1 MIRETGTM
9 HTTRTALLL
18 AGALTLGLAGG
29 ATAQKEAPPPVGTP
43 KDFKLPPKREF
54 TLPNG
59 MGVTLVPF
67 GTVPKAAIS
76 LAVSTGRIDQQAN
89 QVWLPEL
96 TADLM
101 NEGTATKTSAQVAEL
116 VAGMGGT
123 INVGVA
129 SDVTN
134 VGGEV
139 LSERAPDM
147 VRLVAELVRTP
158 RLPESEV
165 ERIKGDRL
173 RNLAIAKSQ
182 PQPIASEKFREL
194 LYGDHPYGQL
204 YPTEAMLKGYTIAQV
219 RDFHARNFGA
229 ARSHLYVAGVFDAAA
244 VEAAIRQAFGD
255 WKRGSAPTS
264 RPPSPKSTRT
274 LALIDRPDAVQST
287 VIIGLP
293 VPGATHKDY
302 IPLQVADAL
311 LGGAFGSRITA
322 NIREDKGYTYSPF
335 STVADFRNQ
344 SYWYEQADVTT
355 NVTGASI
362 KEIFGEIE
370 RLRNEAPPAA
380 ELDGIKN
387 NLAGIFTLQNGS
399 RGGIIGQLSFV
410 DLQGLD
416 DSYLTNYVRNVLAV
430 SPQEVQRIARDY
442 LRPEKMAI
450 VVVGDRKTVAE
461 QVAPY
466 NTVVP

>member
-1 MIRETGTM
+1 M
-9 HTTRTALLL
+9 
-18 AGALTLGLAGG
+18 
-29 ATAQKEAPPPVGTP
+29 
-43 KDFKLPPKREF
+43 
-54 TLPNG
+54 
-59 MGVTLVPF
+59 TLVPF
-67 GTVPKAAIS
+67 GTVPKAALT
-76 LAVSTGRIDQQAN
+76 LAVRTGRIDQQAN
-89 QVWLPEL
+89 QVWLAEL
-96 TADLM
+96 TADMM
-101 NEGTATKTSAQVAEL
+101 NEGTATRTSAQVAEQ

-129 SDVTN
+129 SDVMN
-134 VGGEV
+134 IGGEV
-139 LSERAPDM
+139 LSERAPEM
-147 VRLVAELVRTP
+147 VRLIAEVVRTP
-158 RLPESEV
+158 RLPESEL

-173 RNLAIAKSQ
+173 RNLAISKSQ

-194 LYGDHPYGQL
+194 LYGDHPYGRL
-204 YPTEAMLKGYTIAQV
+204 FPTEAMLKGYTIAQV

-255 WKRGSAPTS
+255 WKRGGAPTV
-264 RPPSPKSTRT
+264 RPPSPKSRRT

-287 VIIGLP
+287 VVIGLP
-293 VPGATHKDY
+293 VPGADNKDY
-302 IPLQVADAL
+302 LPLQVTDAL

-335 STVADFRNQ
+335 SAVADFRGE

-362 KEIFGEIE
+362 KEIFAEIE

-416 DSYLTNYVRNVLAV
+416 DAYLTNYVRNLLAV
-430 SPQEVQRIARDY
+430 TPQEVQRIAREH
-442 LRPEKMAI
+442 LAPEKMAI
-450 VVVGDRKTVAE
+450 VVVGDRKTVAG

-466 NTVVP
+466 DTVVP

>member
-1 MIRETGTM
+1 MTREASTM
-9 HTTRTALLL
+9 HRTSTAVIL
-18 AGALTLGLAGG
+18 AGALTLGLGG
-29 ATAQKEAPPPVGTP
+29 TAAAQKESPPPVGTP
-43 KDFKLPPKREF
+43 KDFKLPAKREF

-59 MGVTLVPF
+59 LGVTLVPF
-67 GTVPKAAIS
+67 GTVPKASLS
-76 LAVSTGRIDQQAN
+76 LAVRTGRIDQQAN
-89 QVWLPEL
+89 QVWLAEL
-96 TADLM
+96 TGDLM
-101 NEGTATKTSAQVAEL
+101 NEGTTTRTSAQVAEQ

-123 INVGVA
+123 INVGIA
-129 SDVTN
+129 SDVVN
-134 VGGEV
+134 IGGEV
-139 LSERAPDM
+139 LSERAPEM
-147 VRLVAELVRTP
+147 VRLIAEVVRAP
-158 RLPESEV
+158 RLPESEL

-173 RNLAIAKSQ
+173 RNLAISRSQ

-194 LYGDHPYGQL
+194 LYGDHPYGRL
-204 YPTEAMLKGYTIAQV
+204 FPTEAMLKGYTIAQV
-219 RDFHARNFGA
+219 RDFHGKNFGA

-255 WKRGSAPTS
+255 WKRGPAPTV
-264 RPPSPKSTRT
+264 RPPSPKSRRT

-287 VIIGLP
+287 VVIGLP
-293 VPGATHKDY
+293 VPGADNKDY
-302 IPLQVADAL
+302 IPLQVTDAL

-335 STVADFRNQ
+335 STVADFRGE

-362 KEIFGEIE
+362 KEIIGEIE
-370 RLRNEAPPAA
+370 RLRNEPPPPA

-416 DSYLTNYVRNVLAV
+416 DAYLTNYVRNVLAV
-430 SPQEVQRIARDY
+430 TPQEVQRIAREH
-442 LRPEKMAI
+442 LAPEKMAI
-450 VVVGDRKTVAE
+450 VVVGDRKTVAG

-466 NTVVP
+466 DTVVP

>member
-1 MIRETGTM
+1 MTRETSAM
-9 HTTRTALLL
+9 HRTATALLL
-18 AGALTLGLAGG
+18 AGALTLGAGG
-29 ATAQKEAPPPVGTP
+29 AAAAQKEAPPPVGTP
-43 KDFKLPPKREF
+43 KDFKLPAKREF

-59 MGVTLVPF
+59 LGVTLVPF
-67 GTVPKAAIS
+67 GSVPKAS
-76 LAVSTGRIDQQAN
+76 LTLVVRTGRIDQQAN
-89 QVWLPEL
+89 QVWLAEL
-96 TADLM
+96 TGDLM
-101 NEGTATKTSAQVAEL
+101 NEGTATRTSAQVAEQ

-123 INVGVA
+123 INVGIA
-129 SDVTN
+129 SDVVN
-134 VGGEV
+134 IGGEV
-139 LSERAPDM
+139 LSERAPEM
-147 VRLVAELVRTP
+147 VRLIAEVVRTP
-158 RLPESEV
+158 RLPESEL

-173 RNLAIAKSQ
+173 RNLAISKSQ

-194 LYGDHPYGQL
+194 LYGDHPYGRL
-204 YPTEAMLKGYTIAQV
+204 FPTEAMLKGYTIAQV

-229 ARSHLYVAGVFDAAA
+229 VRSHLYVAGVFDAAA

-255 WKRGSAPTS
+255 WKRGSAPTV
-264 RPPSPKSTRT
+264 RPPSPRSRRT

-287 VIIGLP
+287 VVIGLP
-293 VPGATHKDY
+293 VPGADNRDY
-302 IPLQVADAL
+302 IPLRVTDAL

-335 STVADFRNQ
+335 SAVADFRGE

-362 KEIFGEIE
+362 KEIFAEID
-370 RLRNEAPPAA
+370 RLRNEPPPAA

-416 DSYLTNYVRNVLAV
+416 DAYLTNYVRNLLAV
-430 SPQEVQRIARDY
+430 TPQEVQRIAREH
-442 LRPEKMAI
+442 LAPEKMAI
-450 VVVGDRKTVAE
+450 VVVGDRKTVAG

-466 NTVVP
+466 DTVVP

>member
-1 MIRETGTM
+1 MTREASTM
-9 HTTRTALLL
+9 HRTSTAVLL
-18 AGALTLGLAGG
+18 AGALTLGLGG
-29 ATAQKEAPPPVGTP
+29 TAAAQKESPPPVGTP
-43 KDFKLPPKREF
+43 KDFKLPAKREF

-59 MGVTLVPF
+59 LGVTLVPF
-67 GTVPKAAIS
+67 GTVPKASLS
-76 LAVSTGRIDQQAN
+76 LAVRTGRIDQQAN
-89 QVWLPEL
+89 QVWLAEL
-96 TADLM
+96 TGDLM
-101 NEGTATKTSAQVAEL
+101 NEGTTTRTSAQVAEQ

-123 INVGVA
+123 INVGIA
-129 SDVTN
+129 SDVVN
-134 VGGEV
+134 IGGEV
-139 LSERAPDM
+139 LSERAPEM
-147 VRLVAELVRTP
+147 VRLIAEVVRAP
-158 RLPESEV
+158 RLPESEL

-173 RNLAIAKSQ
+173 RNLAISRSQ

-194 LYGDHPYGQL
+194 LYGDHPYGRL
-204 YPTEAMLKGYTIAQV
+204 FPTEAMLKGYTIAQV
-219 RDFHARNFGA
+219 RDFHGKNFGA

-255 WKRGSAPTS
+255 WKRGPAPTV
-264 RPPSPKSTRT
+264 RPPSPKSRRT

-287 VIIGLP
+287 VVIGLP
-293 VPGATHKDY
+293 VPGADNKDY
-302 IPLQVADAL
+302 IPLQVTDAL

-335 STVADFRNQ
+335 STVADFRGE

-362 KEIFGEIE
+362 KEIIGEIE
-370 RLRNEAPPAA
+370 RLRNEPPPPA

-416 DSYLTNYVRNVLAV
+416 DAYLTNYVRNVLAV
-430 SPQEVQRIARDY
+430 TPQEVQRIAREH
-442 LRPEKMAI
+442 LAPEKMAI
-450 VVVGDRKTVAE
+450 VVVGDRKTVAG

-466 NTVVP
+466 DTVVP

>member
-1 MIRETGTM
+1 MTRETTVM
-9 HTTRTALLL
+9 HRTTTAVLL
-18 AGALTLGLAGG
+18 AGALTLAAGG
-29 ATAQKEAPPPVGTP
+29 PAAAQKETPPPVGTP
-43 KDFKLPPKREF
+43 KDFKLPAKREF

-59 MGVTLVPF
+59 LEVTLVPF
-67 GTVPKAAIS
+67 GTVPKASIS
-76 LAVSTGRIDQQAN
+76 LAVRTGRIDQQAG

-101 NEGTATKTSAQVAEL
+101 NEGTAAKTSAQVAEQ

-134 VGGEV
+134 IGGEV
-139 LSERAPDM
+139 LSESAPGM

-158 RLPESEV
+158 RLPESEI
-165 ERIKGDRL
+165 ERIKADRL

-182 PQPIASEKFREL
+182 PQPIANEKFREL

-204 YPTEAMLKGYTIAQV
+204 YPTEDMLKGYTIAQV
-219 RDFHARNFGA
+219 RAFHGQNFGA

-244 VEAAIRQAFGD
+244 VEAAVRQAFGD
-255 WKRGSAPTS
+255 WPRGSAPTT
-264 RPPSPKSTRT
+264 RPPSPKAERT

-293 VPGATHKDY
+293 VPGAAHKDY
-302 IPLQVADAL
+302 IPLQVTDAL
-311 LGGAFGSRITA
+311 LGGSFGSRITA

-335 STVADFRNQ
+335 STVANFRSQ

-362 KEIFGEIE
+362 KEILGEIE
-370 RLRNEAPPAA
+370 RLRSEAPTVA

-430 SPQEVQRIARDY
+430 SPQEVQRVAREH